1 MERAS
6 TSNEEVEYSTSDKVG
21 LQTQQGVAQ
30 PEDFSIN
37 VTKSKISSSTSRRLV
52 EHQRLV
58 DFKRESRIISVNC
71 VGKQRQQHQHLR
83 QLRQQRQH
91 LRQSRSE
98 CSID

>member
-37 VTKSKISSSTSRRLV
+37 VTKSNISTSASRQLV
-52 EHQRLV
+52 ELQRLV
-58 DFKRESRIISVNC
+58 GS
-71 VGKQRQQHQHLR
+71 
-83 QLRQQRQH
+83 
-91 LRQSRSE
+91 
-98 CSID
+98 